1 MAESPLGPKV
11 GGRSE
16 GYSFEAGKAAPYHSY
31 FYQILT
37 AQGPHAEGGAV
48 NYLVNG
54 KLHGGFGLVAWPAK
68 YGNSGV
74 MTFLVN
80 HAGAVHQKDLG
91 PKTASLAK
99 AMTRF
104 DPDSSW
110 ARAEP

>member
-1 MAESPLGPKV
+1 LAESPLGPKV

-48 NYLVNG
+48 NYLVN
-54 KLHGGFGLVAWPAK
+54 
-68 YGNSGV
+68 
-74 MTFLVN
+74 

>member
-1 MAESPLGPKV
+1 
-11 GGRSE
+11 
-16 GYSFEAGKAAPYHSY
+16 
-31 FYQILT
+31 
-37 AQGPHAEGGAV
+37 
-48 NYLVNG
+48 
-54 KLHGGFGLVAWPAK
+54 
-68 YGNSGV
+68 

-110 ARAEP
+110 ARAQP